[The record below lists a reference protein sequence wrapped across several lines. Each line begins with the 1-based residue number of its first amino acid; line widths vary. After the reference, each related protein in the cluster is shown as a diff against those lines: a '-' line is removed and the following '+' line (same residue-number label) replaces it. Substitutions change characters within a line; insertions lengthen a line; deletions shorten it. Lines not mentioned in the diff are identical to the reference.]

1 LCAGDTL
8 QDRDDSGDEDS
19 DTGED
24 QDSGEG
30 GHVFYGSKRLSRHEY
45 SLKMYSSDVQV
56 DSAL

>member
-1 LCAGDTL
+1 M